1 MFGRKSAERG
11 FPKHEE
17 IVLHKVME
25 QVEKVLRQMQTEGKD
40 LTRVRIKRFQ
50 KTHHV
55 SCRCQ
60 QCKLAEEKKDC
71 SFSQRVSTSN
81 WKTRVSGASTL
92 PK

>member
-60 QCKLAEEKKDC
+60 QCNGRGKK
-71 SFSQRVSTSN
+71 RSTVARPVGR
-81 WKTRVSGASTL
+81 WF
-92 PK
+92 

>member
-60 QCKLAEEKKDC
+60 QCKSAEEKKIHVYED
-71 SFSQRVSTSN
+71 S
-81 WKTRVSGASTL
+81 WKMVLKSIWTRHASD
-92 PK
+92 

>member
-60 QCKLAEEKKDC
+60 QCKLAEEKKDPRLRGLLEDGFL
-71 SFSQRVSTSN
+71 S
-81 WKTRVSGASTL
+81 L
-92 PK
+92 IHI

>member
-11 FPKHEE
+11 IPKHEE
-17 IVLHKVME
+17 IDLHKVME

-60 QCKLAEEKKDC
+60 QCKSAEEKKDPRLRGLLEDG
-71 SFSQRVSTSN
+71 FKVYLD
-81 WKTRVSGASTL
+81 KTRE
-92 PK
+92 

>member
-60 QCKLAEEKKDC
+60 QCKLAEEKKIHGYED
-71 SFSQRVSTSN
+71 S
-81 WKTRVSGASTL
+81 WKMVLKSILIRHASD
-92 PK
+92 